1 MEQLIDFHA
10 PEVQAVLDTLLKD
23 KSTGKNIIWATDPP
37 EELQTVMYEPVTDR
51 SQITTQQLGLTHYE
65 VVLPRMMK
73 QTDTQQQRTRKK
85 GEVFSPA
92 WVCNKMNNALDADWF
107 RGLVAEESAGQ
118 FTVELPQGWQTV
130 ETPVQFPVCKGRTPA
145 WVQYVQS
152 RRLEVTC
159 GEAPFLASRYDA
171 ATGEMIP
178 VARRIGILD
187 RKLRVVSENAATE
200 DEWHKYATHAVQS
213 TYGYEY
219 QGDNLLLA
227 RVNLLLTYAEH
238 LQARWQRK
246 PTKEELQPIA
256 NIISWNL
263 WQMDGLHLS
272 VPGGKPQPE
281 TEQLDLFSMF
291 GAAEPQPPAVSCKV
305 KNWRKGS
312 HGTAQNF
319 ETIQEG
325 STSMKFDYVIGNPP
339 YQDEMEGTS
348 DNPVYNLF
356 MDATYPMAS
365 VVELITPA
373 RFLFN
378 AGKTPKTW
386 NEKMLNDEHL
396 KVLYYE
402 QNSAKIFN
410 NTDIKG
416 GVVITYHDREKEC
429 GAIQIFTA
437 YPLLNTI
444 IQKVK
449 KQIKSSLS
457 DIVFAPES
465 YKFTKQM
472 YVDHP
477 EILSMTMISKGKEV
491 PLISKGHDYDL
502 TSNIFD
508 KLYNIVFFE
517 TKQGADECV
526 EIFGRKSNERV
537 CLYVNRKYIAKHPNL
552 DKYKLFFPKANG
564 SGRFGEVM
572 TDSDI
577 GEKGVGHT
585 QTFISIGAFDTREE
599 AKNLQKYLKCK
610 LARALLYVLKVT
622 QDNKKSVWKYIPLQ
636 DFTAH
641 SDIDWSKSVAE
652 IDQQLYRK
660 YDLTAD
666 EIEFIETHVKEMA

>member
-85 GEVFSPA
+85 GEVFNPA

-107 RGLVAEESAGQ
+107 RALGAEESAGQ

-130 ETPVQFPVCKGRTPA
+130 ETPVQFPACGGKTPA

-171 ATGEMIP
+171 ATGEMIT

-200 DEWHKYATHAVQS
+200 DEWRKYATHAVQS

-281 TEQLDLFSMF
+281 AEQLDLFSMF
-291 GAAEPQPPAVSCKV
+291 GAAEPQPPTVSCKV

-339 YQDEMEGTS
+339 YQEEAPGTS
-348 DNPVYNLF
+348 TSDKPVYHTF
-356 MDATYPMAS
+356 MDAAYS
-365 VVELITPA
+365 VSDKVELITPA
-373 RFLFN
+373 RFLFD
-378 AGKTPKTW
+378 AGATPSVW
-386 NEKMLNDEHL
+386 NRKMLNDTHF
-396 KVLYYE
+396 KVLQYE
-402 QNSAKIFN
+402 SDAKYFFSGIELP
-410 NTDIKG
+410 G
-416 GVVITYHDREKEC
+416 GIAISYRDATC
-429 GAIQIFTA
+429 NFGAIKQFVQ
-437 YPLLNTI
+437 YDELNKI
-444 IQKVK
+444 ARKVK
-449 KQIKSSLS
+449 EKHEKTLNSIMYPQNKFNLSNLYEDFPILETRIGSDGKDKRFRQI
-457 DIVFAPES
+457 VMERF
-465 YKFTKQM
+465 
-472 YVDHP
+472 P
-477 EILSMTMISKGKEV
+477 EIFSEQKDEDSLRTLGLIGRQREYRYISRRYVEYETWIDRYKVFVPFSNGASGTLGKE
-491 PLISKGHDYDL
+491 PARLISKPALGLPGDG
-502 TSNIFD
+502 I
-508 KLYNIVFFE
+508 
-517 TKQGADECV
+517 
-526 EIFGRKSNERV
+526 
-537 CLYVNRKYIAKHPNL
+537 
-552 DKYKLFFPKANG
+552 
-564 SGRFGEVM
+564 
-572 TDSDI
+572 
-577 GEKGVGHT
+577 T
-585 QTFISIGAFDTREE
+585 QTFIGIGEFETKTE
-599 AKNLQKYLKCK
+599 ANNLMKYILSKF
-610 LARALLYVLKVT
+610 ARILLGILKVT
-622 QDNKKSVWKYIPLQ
+622 QGNKPETWSYVPLQ

>member
-23 KSTGKNIIWATDPP
+23 RSTGKNIIWATDPP

-51 SQITTQQLGLTHYE
+51 SQITAQQLGLTHYE

-107 RGLVAEESAGQ
+107 GALGAEQTAGQ

-130 ETPVQFPVCKGRTPA
+130 ETPVQFPACGGKTPA

-200 DEWHKYATHAVQS
+200 DEWRKYATHAVQS

-246 PTKEELQPIA
+246 PTEEELQAIA

-281 TEQLDLFSMF
+281 AEQLDLFSMF
-291 GAAEPQPPAVSCKV
+291 GAAEPQPPTVSCKV

-312 HGTAQNF
+312 HGTTQNF

-339 YQDEMEGTS
+339 YQEMLENTS
-348 DNPVYNLF
+348 DRPVYNDF
-356 MDATYPMAS
+356 MEAS
-365 VVELITPA
+365 YRISDKVELITPA

-378 AGKTPKTW
+378 AGKTPKEW
-386 NEKMLNDEHL
+386 NQKMLNDPHL
-396 KVLYYE
+396 TVLMYE
-402 QNSAKIFN
+402 QQSAKVFA

-416 GVVITYHDREKEC
+416 GVVVTYRDETKNYGEI
-429 GAIQIFTA
+429 GTFTSYPALNAI
-437 YPLLNTI
+437 
-444 IQKVK
+444 VK
-449 KQIKSSLS
+449 KVVHKGSFSSIE
-457 DIVFAPES
+457 DWIFVQN
-465 YKFTKQM
+465 KFDLEMLYT
-472 YVDHP
+472 DHP
-477 EILSMTMISKGKEV
+477 EYRKIVGSGGKEKRLTTPIFSQLGV
-491 PLISKGHDYDL
+491 FSDERRNQTDLKILGLISNKRFYRYIDP
-502 TSNIFD
+502 
-508 KLYNIVFFE
+508 
-517 TKQGADECV
+517 
-526 EIFGRKSNERV
+526 
-537 CLYVNRKYIAKHPNL
+537 KYIEQHENL
-552 DKYKLFFPKANG
+552 KKYKVILPKSNG
-564 SGRFGEVM
+564 SGAIGEVLS
-572 TDSDI
+572 TPLI
-577 GEKGVGHT
+577 GEPLIGYT
-585 QTFISIGAFDTREE
+585 QSFISIGALDTKNE
-599 AKNLQKYLKCK
+599 AE
-610 LARALLYVLKVT
+610 ALLKYVKSKFMRTMLGVLKVT
-622 QDNKKSVWKYIPLQ
+622 QDNNKSVWKYVPLQ

>member
-107 RGLVAEESAGQ
+107 GGLGAGETAGQ

-130 ETPVQFPVCKGRTPA
+130 ETPVQFPACGGRTPA

-200 DEWHKYATHAVQS
+200 DEWRKYATHAVQS

-246 PTKEELQPIA
+246 PTEEELQPIA

-281 TEQLDLFSMF
+281 AEQLDLFSMF
-291 GAAEPQPPAVSCKV
+291 GAAEPQPPTVSCKV

-312 HGTAQNF
+312 HGTTQNF

-339 YQDEMEGTS
+339 YQETLQNTS
-348 DNPVYNLF
+348 DKPIYNDF
-356 MDATYPMAS
+356 MDASYQIS
-365 VVELITPA
+365 DKVELITPA

-378 AGKTPKTW
+378 AGKTAKVW
-386 NEKMLNDEHL
+386 NEKMLNDVHL

-402 QNSAKIFN
+402 PDSSKVFS

-416 GVVITYHDREKEC
+416 GVAITYRDGNAEFGAIGSFTPYNELNDILHRVKNHKSFVSIEKIVITSFAYHYTDRLHED
-429 GAIQIFTA
+429 
-437 YPLLNTI
+437 YPDAASRL
-444 IQKVK
+444 
-449 KQIKSSLS
+449 
-457 DIVFAPES
+457 
-465 YKFTKQM
+465 
-472 YVDHP
+472 
-477 EILSMTMISKGKEV
+477 
-491 PLISKGHDYDL
+491 SKGHAYDL
-502 TSNIFD
+502 KSNAFD
-508 KLYNIVFFE
+508 RLSDVY
-517 TKQGADECV
+517 QDEKPDDGHDYIR
-526 EIFGRKSNERV
+526 IFGRQNNERTYKFIRRD
-537 CLYVNRKYIAKHPNL
+537 YVNNVANL
-552 DKYKLFFPKANG
+552 DKYKLFMPKANG
-564 SGRFGEVM
+564 TGAFGEVL
-572 TDSDI
+572 TLPEIS
-577 GEKGVGHT
+577 EPGVGAT
-585 QTFISIGAFDTREE
+585 ESFVSIGLFDTAEE
-599 AKNLQKYLKCK
+599 CDNLLKYIKSRFM
-610 LARALLYVLKVT
+610 RAMLGVVKIT
-622 QDNKKSVWKYIPLQ
+622 QDLTPSKWKYVPLQ

-641 SDIDWSKSVAE
+641 SDIDWSKSVTE
-652 IDQQLYRK
+652 IDWQLYRK

>member
-10 PEVQAVLDTLLKD
+10 PEVQAVLDILLKD
-23 KSTGKNIIWATDPP
+23 HSTGKNIIWATDPP

-107 RGLVAEESAGQ
+107 RALGAEENAGQ

-130 ETPVQFPVCKGRTPA
+130 ETPVQFPVCKGRIPA

-159 GEAPFLASRYDA
+159 GEAPFLVSRYDA

-263 WQMDGLHLS
+263 WQMDGLRLS

-281 TEQLDLFSMF
+281 AEQLDLFSMF
-291 GAAEPQPPAVSCKV
+291 GAAEPQPPTVSCKV

-339 YQDEMEGTS
+339 YQEETDS
-348 DNPVYNLF
+348 DSTRMPPVYNLF
-356 MDATYPMAS
+356 MDESYKVAHK
-365 VVELITPA
+365 VELITPA

-378 AGKTPKTW
+378 AGYTPKSW
-386 NEKMLNDEHL
+386 NEKILNDEHF
-396 KVLYYE
+396 KVLMYE
-402 QNSAKIFN
+402 VDSAKFFPNI
-410 NTDIKG
+410 DIKG
-416 GVVITYHDREKEC
+416 GVAITYRDARQVF
-429 GAIQIFTA
+429 GAIGTFTK
-437 YPLLNTI
+437 YPELNAILKKVKAETEIYLDTI
-444 IQKVK
+444 IASPLNYSLTELM
-449 KQIKSSLS
+449 KSEHPDLIDRLRTSAFTTL
-457 DIVFAPES
+457 AP
-465 YKFTKQM
+465 
-472 YVDHP
+472 
-477 EILSMTMISKGKEV
+477 
-491 PLISKGHDYDL
+491 
-502 TSNIFD
+502 IFYEAKPMD
-508 KLYNIVFFE
+508 
-517 TKQGADECV
+517 G
-526 EIFGRKSNERV
+526 
-537 CLYVNRKYIAKHPNL
+537 RKYIALTGLLNGKRAERFVRKDYIKDGSAML
-552 DKYKLFFPKANG
+552 DKYNLLLPKAIG
-564 SGRFGEVM
+564 SGAFGEQLSSEIIAEPGM
-572 TDSDI
+572 
-577 GEKGVGHT
+577 GYT
-585 QTFISIGAFDTREE
+585 QTFIGIGKFDTRQE
-599 AKNLQKYLKCK
+599 AIYASRYVKTKF
-610 LARALLYVLKVT
+610 ARAMLGVLKIT
-622 QDNKKSVWKYIPLQ
+622 QDCPAPKWKYVPLQ

-652 IDQQLYRK
+652 IDRQLYRK

>member
-23 KSTGKNIIWATDPP
+23 RSTGKNIIWATDPP
-37 EELQTVMYEPVTDR
+37 EELQTVMYEPVTDK
-51 SQITTQQLGLTHYE
+51 SQITAQQLRLTHYE

-107 RGLVAEESAGQ
+107 RGLGAEESAGQ

-187 RKLRVVSENAATE
+187 RKLRVVSENTATE
-200 DEWHKYATHAVQS
+200 DEWRKYATHAVQS

-238 LQARWQRK
+238 LQARWKRK
-246 PTKEELQPIA
+246 PTKKELQPIA
-256 NIISWNL
+256 NIIAWNV

-281 TEQLDLFSMF
+281 AEQLDLFSMF
-291 GAAEPQPPAVSCKV
+291 GAAEPQPPTVSCKV

-319 ETIQEG
+319 EIIQEG
-325 STSMKFDYVIGNPP
+325 SNSMKFDYVIGNPP
-339 YQDEMEGTS
+339 YQEMLENTS
-348 DNPVYNLF
+348 DRPVYNDF
-356 MDATYPMAS
+356 MEAS
-365 VVELITPA
+365 YRISDKVELITPA

-378 AGKTPKTW
+378 AGKTPKEW
-386 NEKMLNDEHL
+386 NQKMLNDPHL
-396 KVLYYE
+396 TVLMYE
-402 QNSAKIFN
+402 QQSAKVFA

-416 GVVITYHDREKEC
+416 GVVVTYRDETKNYGEI
-429 GAIQIFTA
+429 GTFTSYPALNAI
-437 YPLLNTI
+437 
-444 IQKVK
+444 VK
-449 KQIKSSLS
+449 KVVHKGSFSSIE
-457 DIVFAPES
+457 DWIFVQN
-465 YKFTKQM
+465 KFDLEMLYT
-472 YVDHP
+472 DHP
-477 EILSMTMISKGKEV
+477 EYRKIVGSGGKEKRLTTPIFSQLGV
-491 PLISKGHDYDL
+491 FSDERRNQTDLKILGLISNKRFYRYIDP
-502 TSNIFD
+502 
-508 KLYNIVFFE
+508 
-517 TKQGADECV
+517 
-526 EIFGRKSNERV
+526 
-537 CLYVNRKYIAKHPNL
+537 KYIEQHENL
-552 DKYKLFFPKANG
+552 KKYKVILPKSNG
-564 SGRFGEVM
+564 SGAIGEVLS
-572 TDSDI
+572 TPLI
-577 GEKGVGHT
+577 GEPLIGYT
-585 QTFISIGAFDTREE
+585 QSFISIGALDTKNE
-599 AKNLQKYLKCK
+599 AE
-610 LARALLYVLKVT
+610 ALLKYVKSKFMRTMLGVLKVT
-622 QDNKKSVWKYIPLQ
+622 QDNNKSVWKYVPLQ

-652 IDQQLYRK
+652 IDRQLYHK

>member
-107 RGLVAEESAGQ
+107 GALRAEESAGQ
-118 FTVELPQGWQTV
+118 FTVELPQGWKTV

-200 DEWHKYATHAVQS
+200 DEWRKYATHAVQS

-291 GAAEPQPPAVSCKV
+291 GAAEPQPPTVSCKV

-339 YQDEMEGTS
+339 YQEEAPGTS
-348 DNPVYNLF
+348 TSDKPVYHTF
-356 MDATYPMAS
+356 MDAAYS
-365 VVELITPA
+365 VSDKVELITPA
-373 RFLFN
+373 RFLFD
-378 AGKTPKTW
+378 AGATPSVW
-386 NEKMLNDEHL
+386 NRKMLSDTHF
-396 KVLYYE
+396 KVLQYE
-402 QNSAKIFN
+402 SDAKYFFSSIELP
-410 NTDIKG
+410 G
-416 GVVITYHDREKEC
+416 GIAISYRDATRNF
-429 GAIQIFTA
+429 GAMKQFIQ
-437 YPLLNTI
+437 YNELNKI
-444 IQKVK
+444 ARKVK
-449 KQIKSSLS
+449 EKHEKTLNSIMYPQNKFNLSNLYEDFPILKTRIGSDGKDKRFRQI
-457 DIVFAPES
+457 VMERF
-465 YKFTKQM
+465 
-472 YVDHP
+472 P
-477 EILSMTMISKGKEV
+477 EIFSEQKSDDSLRTLGLIGRQREYRYISRRYVE
-491 PLISKGHDYDL
+491 Y
-502 TSNIFD
+502 
-508 KLYNIVFFE
+508 E
-517 TKQGADECV
+517 TW
-526 EIFGRKSNERV
+526 I
-537 CLYVNRKYIAKHPNL
+537 
-552 DKYKLFFPKANG
+552 DKYKVFVPFSNG
-564 SGRFGEVM
+564 AS
-572 TDSDI
+572 
-577 GEKGVGHT
+577 
-585 QTFISIGAFDTREE
+585 
-599 AKNLQKYLKCK
+599 
-610 LARALLYVLKVT
+610 
-622 QDNKKSVWKYIPLQ
+622 
-636 DFTAH
+636 
-641 SDIDWSKSVAE
+641 
-652 IDQQLYRK
+652 
-660 YDLTAD
+660 
-666 EIEFIETHVKEMA
+666 

>member
-37 EELQTVMYEPVTDR
+37 DELQTVMYEPVTDR

-107 RGLVAEESAGQ
+107 GALGAEQSAGQ

-130 ETPVQFPVCKGRTPA
+130 ETPVQFPVCGGRTPA

-200 DEWHKYATHAVQS
+200 DEWRKYATHAVQS

-256 NIISWNL
+256 TIISWNL
-263 WQMDGLHLS
+263 WQMDGLRLS

-291 GAAEPQPPAVSCKV
+291 GAAEEQPPTVSCKV

-312 HGTAQNF
+312 HGTIQNF

-339 YQDEMEGTS
+339 YQETLQNTS
-348 DNPVYNLF
+348 DKPIYNDF
-356 MDATYPMAS
+356 MDASYQVS
-365 VVELITPA
+365 DKVELITPA
-373 RFLFN
+373 CFLFN
-378 AGKTPKTW
+378 AGKTAKVW
-386 NEKMLNDEHL
+386 NEKMLSDVHL

-402 QNSAKIFN
+402 PDSSKVFS

-416 GVVITYHDREKEC
+416 GVAITYRDAGAEFGAIGSFTPYNELNEILHRVKNHRLFVSIEKIVITSFAYHYTDRLHED
-429 GAIQIFTA
+429 
-437 YPLLNTI
+437 YPNAASRL
-444 IQKVK
+444 
-449 KQIKSSLS
+449 
-457 DIVFAPES
+457 
-465 YKFTKQM
+465 
-472 YVDHP
+472 
-477 EILSMTMISKGKEV
+477 
-491 PLISKGHDYDL
+491 SKGHAYDL
-502 TSNIFD
+502 KSNAFD
-508 KLYNIVFFE
+508 RLSDVY
-517 TKQGADECV
+517 QDEKPDDGCDYIR
-526 EIFGRKSNERV
+526 IFGRQNNERTYKYIRRD
-537 CLYVNRKYIAKHPNL
+537 YVNNVANL
-552 DKYKLFFPKANG
+552 DKYKVFMPKANG
-564 SGRFGEVM
+564 TGAFGEVL
-572 TDSDI
+572 TLPEIS
-577 GEKGVGHT
+577 EPGVGAT
-585 QTFISIGAFDTREE
+585 ESFVSIGLFDTAEE
-599 AKNLQKYLKCK
+599 CDNLLKYIKTK
-610 LARALLYVLKVT
+610 FMRAMLGVVKIT
-622 QDNKKSVWKYIPLQ
+622 QDLTPSKWKYVPLQ
-636 DFTAH
+636 DFTDH

-652 IDQQLYRK
+652 IDRQLYRK

>member
-10 PEVQAVLDTLLKD
+10 PKVQAVLDTLLKD

-37 EELQTVMYEPVTDR
+37 EELQTVMYEPVTDK
-51 SQITTQQLGLTHYE
+51 SQITAQQLGLTHYE

-107 RGLVAEESAGQ
+107 GALGAEENAGQ

-130 ETPVQFPVCKGRTPA
+130 ETPVQLPACKGKTPA

-187 RKLRVVSENAATE
+187 RKLRVVCENAATE
-200 DEWHKYATHAVQS
+200 DEWRKYATRAVQA

-238 LQARWQRK
+238 LQERWQRK

-256 NIISWNL
+256 TIISWNL
-263 WQMDGLHLS
+263 WQMDGLRLS

-281 TEQLDLFSMF
+281 AEQLDLFSMF
-291 GAAEPQPPAVSCKV
+291 GAAEPQPPTVSCKV

-339 YQDEMEGTS
+339 YQEMLENTS
-348 DNPVYNLF
+348 DRPVYNDF
-356 MDATYPMAS
+356 MEAS
-365 VVELITPA
+365 YRISDKVELITPA

-378 AGKTPKTW
+378 AGKTPKEW
-386 NEKMLNDEHL
+386 NQKMLNDPHL
-396 KVLYYE
+396 TVLMYE
-402 QNSAKIFN
+402 QQSSKVFA

-416 GVVITYHDREKEC
+416 GVVVTYRDETKNYGEI
-429 GAIQIFTA
+429 GTFTSYPALNAI
-437 YPLLNTI
+437 
-444 IQKVK
+444 VK
-449 KQIKSSLS
+449 KVVHKGSFSSIE
-457 DIVFAPES
+457 DWIFVQN
-465 YKFTKQM
+465 KFDLEMLYT
-472 YVDHP
+472 DHP
-477 EILSMTMISKGKEV
+477 EYRKIVGSGGKEKRLTTPIFSQLGV
-491 PLISKGHDYDL
+491 FSDERRNQTDLKILGLISNKRFYRYIDP
-502 TSNIFD
+502 
-508 KLYNIVFFE
+508 
-517 TKQGADECV
+517 
-526 EIFGRKSNERV
+526 
-537 CLYVNRKYIAKHPNL
+537 KYIEQHENL
-552 DKYKLFFPKANG
+552 KKYKVILPKSNG
-564 SGRFGEVM
+564 SGAIGEVLS
-572 TDSDI
+572 TPLI
-577 GEKGVGHT
+577 GEPLIGYT
-585 QTFISIGAFDTREE
+585 QSFISIGALDTKNE
-599 AKNLQKYLKCK
+599 AE
-610 LARALLYVLKVT
+610 ALLKYVKSKFMRTMLGVLKVT
-622 QDNKKSVWKYIPLQ
+622 QDNNKSVWKYVPLQ

>member
-107 RGLVAEESAGQ
+107 GALRAEESAGQ

-200 DEWHKYATHAVQS
+200 DEWCKYATHAVQS

-281 TEQLDLFSMF
+281 AEQLDLFSMF
-291 GAAEPQPPAVSCKV
+291 GAAEPQPPTVSCKV

-339 YQDEMEGTS
+339 YQETLQNTS
-348 DNPVYNLF
+348 DKPIYNDF
-356 MDATYPMAS
+356 MDASYQIS
-365 VVELITPA
+365 DKVELITPA

-378 AGKTPKTW
+378 AGKTAKVW
-386 NEKMLNDEHL
+386 NEKMLNDVHL

-402 QNSAKIFN
+402 PDSSKVFS

-416 GVVITYHDREKEC
+416 GVAITYRDGNAEFGAIGSFTPYNELNDILHRVKNHKSFVSIEKIVITSFAYHYTDRLHED
-429 GAIQIFTA
+429 
-437 YPLLNTI
+437 YPDAASRL
-444 IQKVK
+444 
-449 KQIKSSLS
+449 
-457 DIVFAPES
+457 
-465 YKFTKQM
+465 
-472 YVDHP
+472 
-477 EILSMTMISKGKEV
+477 
-491 PLISKGHDYDL
+491 SKGHAYDL
-502 TSNIFD
+502 KSNAFD
-508 KLYNIVFFE
+508 RLSDVY
-517 TKQGADECV
+517 QDEKPDDGHDYIR
-526 EIFGRKSNERV
+526 IFGRQNNERTYKFIRRD
-537 CLYVNRKYIAKHPNL
+537 YVNNVANL
-552 DKYKLFFPKANG
+552 DKYKLFMPKANG
-564 SGRFGEVM
+564 TGAFGEVL
-572 TDSDI
+572 TLPEIS
-577 GEKGVGHT
+577 EPGVGAT
-585 QTFISIGAFDTREE
+585 ESFVSIGLFDTAEE
-599 AKNLQKYLKCK
+599 CDNLLKYIKSRFM
-610 LARALLYVLKVT
+610 RAMLGVVKIT
-622 QDNKKSVWKYIPLQ
+622 QDLTPSKWKYVPLQ

-652 IDQQLYRK
+652 IDRQLYRK

-666 EIEFIETHVKEMA
+666 EIEFIEAHVKEMA

>member
-23 KSTGKNIIWATDPP
+23 RSTGKNIIWATDPP

-107 RGLVAEESAGQ
+107 RGLGAEESAGQ

-130 ETPVQFPVCKGRTPA
+130 ETLVQFPVCKGRTPA

-200 DEWHKYATHAVQS
+200 DEWRKYATHAVQS

-246 PTKEELQPIA
+246 PTKKELQPIA

-281 TEQLDLFSMF
+281 AEQLDLFSMF
-291 GAAEPQPPAVSCKV
+291 GAAEPQLPTVSCKV

-312 HGTAQNF
+312 HGTTQNF

-339 YQDEMEGTS
+339 YQETLQNTS
-348 DNPVYNLF
+348 DKPIYNDF
-356 MDATYPMAS
+356 MDASYQIS
-365 VVELITPA
+365 DKVELITPA

-378 AGKTPKTW
+378 AGKTAKVW
-386 NEKMLNDEHL
+386 NEKMLNDVHL

-402 QNSAKIFN
+402 PDSSKVFS

-416 GVVITYHDREKEC
+416 GVAITYRDGNAEFGAIGSFTPYNELNDILHRVKNHKSFVSIEKIVITSFAYHYTDRLHED
-429 GAIQIFTA
+429 
-437 YPLLNTI
+437 YPDAASRL
-444 IQKVK
+444 
-449 KQIKSSLS
+449 
-457 DIVFAPES
+457 
-465 YKFTKQM
+465 
-472 YVDHP
+472 
-477 EILSMTMISKGKEV
+477 
-491 PLISKGHDYDL
+491 SKGHAYDL
-502 TSNIFD
+502 KSNAFD
-508 KLYNIVFFE
+508 RLSDVY
-517 TKQGADECV
+517 QDEKPDDGHDYIR
-526 EIFGRKSNERV
+526 IFGRQNNERTYKFIRRD
-537 CLYVNRKYIAKHPNL
+537 YVNNVANL
-552 DKYKLFFPKANG
+552 DKYKLFMPKANG
-564 SGRFGEVM
+564 TGAFGEVL
-572 TDSDI
+572 TLPEIS
-577 GEKGVGHT
+577 EPGVGAT
-585 QTFISIGAFDTREE
+585 ESFVSIGLFDTAEE
-599 AKNLQKYLKCK
+599 CDNLLKYIKSRFM
-610 LARALLYVLKVT
+610 RAMLGVVKIT
-622 QDNKKSVWKYIPLQ
+622 QDLTPSKWKYVPLQ

>member
-107 RGLVAEESAGQ
+107 GALRAEESAGQ

-200 DEWHKYATHAVQS
+200 DEWCKYATHAVQS

-281 TEQLDLFSMF
+281 AEQLDLFSMF
-291 GAAEPQPPAVSCKV
+291 GAAEPQPPTVSCKV

-339 YQDEMEGTS
+339 YQETLQNTS
-348 DNPVYNLF
+348 DKPIYNDF
-356 MDATYPMAS
+356 MDASYQIS
-365 VVELITPA
+365 DKVELITPA

-378 AGKTPKTW
+378 AGKTAKVW
-386 NEKMLNDEHL
+386 NEKMLNDVHL

-402 QNSAKIFN
+402 PDSSKVFS

-416 GVVITYHDREKEC
+416 GVAITYRDGNAEFGAIGSFTPYNELNDILHRVKNHKSFVSIEKIVITSFAYHYTDRLHED
-429 GAIQIFTA
+429 
-437 YPLLNTI
+437 YPDAASRL
-444 IQKVK
+444 
-449 KQIKSSLS
+449 
-457 DIVFAPES
+457 
-465 YKFTKQM
+465 
-472 YVDHP
+472 
-477 EILSMTMISKGKEV
+477 
-491 PLISKGHDYDL
+491 SKGHAYDL
-502 TSNIFD
+502 KSNAFD
-508 KLYNIVFFE
+508 RLSDVY
-517 TKQGADECV
+517 QDEKPDDGHDYIR
-526 EIFGRKSNERV
+526 IFGRQNNERTYKFIRRD
-537 CLYVNRKYIAKHPNL
+537 YVNNVANL
-552 DKYKLFFPKANG
+552 DKYKLFVPKANG
-564 SGRFGEVM
+564 TGAFGEVL
-572 TDSDI
+572 TLPEIS
-577 GEKGVGHT
+577 EPGVGAT
-585 QTFISIGAFDTREE
+585 ESFVSIGLFDTAEE
-599 AKNLQKYLKCK
+599 CDNLLKYIKSRFM
-610 LARALLYVLKVT
+610 RAMLGVVKIT
-622 QDNKKSVWKYIPLQ
+622 QDLTPSKWKYVPLQ

>member
-23 KSTGKNIIWATDPP
+23 RSTGKNIIWATDPP
-37 EELQTVMYEPVTDR
+37 EELQTVMYEPVTDK
-51 SQITTQQLGLTHYE
+51 SQIPTQQLGLTHYE

-107 RGLVAEESAGQ
+107 RGLGAEESAGQ

-130 ETPVQFPVCKGRTPA
+130 ETPVQFPACGGRTPA

-200 DEWHKYATHAVQS
+200 DEWCKYATHAVQS

-246 PTKEELQPIA
+246 PTKKELQPIA

-281 TEQLDLFSMF
+281 AEQLDLFSMF
-291 GAAEPQPPAVSCKV
+291 GAAEPQLPTVSCKV

-312 HGTAQNF
+312 HGTTQNF

-339 YQDEMEGTS
+339 YQETLQNTS
-348 DNPVYNLF
+348 DKPIYNDF
-356 MDATYPMAS
+356 MDASYQIS
-365 VVELITPA
+365 DKVELITPA

-378 AGKTPKTW
+378 AGKTAKVW
-386 NEKMLNDEHL
+386 NEKMLNDVHL

-402 QNSAKIFN
+402 PDSSKVFS

-416 GVVITYHDREKEC
+416 GVAITYRDGNAEFGAIGSFTPYNELNDILHRVKNHKSFVSIEKIVITSFAYHYTDRLHED
-429 GAIQIFTA
+429 
-437 YPLLNTI
+437 YPDAASRL
-444 IQKVK
+444 
-449 KQIKSSLS
+449 
-457 DIVFAPES
+457 
-465 YKFTKQM
+465 
-472 YVDHP
+472 
-477 EILSMTMISKGKEV
+477 
-491 PLISKGHDYDL
+491 SKGHAYDL
-502 TSNIFD
+502 KSNAFD
-508 KLYNIVFFE
+508 RLSDVY
-517 TKQGADECV
+517 QDEKPDDGHDYIR
-526 EIFGRKSNERV
+526 IFGRQNNERTYKFIRRD
-537 CLYVNRKYIAKHPNL
+537 YVNNVANL
-552 DKYKLFFPKANG
+552 DKYKLFMPKANG
-564 SGRFGEVM
+564 TGAFGEVL
-572 TDSDI
+572 TLPEIS
-577 GEKGVGHT
+577 EPGVGAT
-585 QTFISIGAFDTREE
+585 ESFVSIGLFDTAEE
-599 AKNLQKYLKCK
+599 CDNLLKYIKSRFM
-610 LARALLYVLKVT
+610 RAMLGVVKIT
-622 QDNKKSVWKYIPLQ
+622 QDLTPSKWKYVPLQ